1 MFRGRADGL
10 RRILPATKL
19 IIAALCVPLVLAGC
33 GTQWFTRRV
42 EVDTATVDEVRGIG
56 NVVTQTIADPIY
68 EGTVE
73 VTAILIMDVGA
84 GRFQEAHDVALNRLR
99 QRGWTTASGGDT
111 DSALM
116 KSAKWK
122 DVILKIGRFR
132 DFEEY
137 GATLEP
143 KIDKVLHGDS
153 AKSDTYVIVALSPY
167 KE

>member
-1 MFRGRADGL
+1 MFRGRVDGL
-10 RRILPATKL
+10 RHILPTTKL
-19 IIAALCVPLVLAGC
+19 FLAALCVLLALAGC
-33 GTQWFTRRV
+33 GTQWFTRRI
-42 EVDTATVDEVRGIG
+42 EVDTAAVDEVRGIG
-56 NVVTQTIADPIY
+56 GVVAQTVADPVY

-84 GRFQEAHDVALNRLR
+84 GRFKEAHDVALGRLR
-99 QRGWTTASGGDT
+99 QRGWTIASGGDA

-122 DVILKIGRFR
+122 DVILRIGRFR
-132 DFEEY
+132 GFEEY

-143 KIDKVLHGDS
+143 KIDKVLHSDS
-153 AKSDTYVIVALSPY
+153 SKSDTYVIVALSPN